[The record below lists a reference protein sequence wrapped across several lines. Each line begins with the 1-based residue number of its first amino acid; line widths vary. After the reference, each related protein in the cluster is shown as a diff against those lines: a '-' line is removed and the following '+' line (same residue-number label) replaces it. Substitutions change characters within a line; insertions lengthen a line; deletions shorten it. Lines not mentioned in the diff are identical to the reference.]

1 MPSEKNRT
9 PGTPKSGENAENRP
23 KRIGWMPKCRAATL
37 SDRRTRRNRTRGDQ
51 NRRAIE
57 ENS

>member
-1 MPSEKNRT
+1 MPSDSNQSQSGR
-9 PGTPKSGENAENRP
+9 KSGENAGNKP

-37 SDRRTRRNRTRGDQ
+37 EDRRTRRNRTRSDQ